1 MSVKTP
7 VIATRVGAV
16 NEVLDKK
23 TGTLIPPENKSHLI
37 ASLKKFVSHRKI
49 YEKKTDFALK
59 KVVKIFNNDLM
70 AKKYMKLI

>member
-16 NEVLDKK
+16 KEVLDKK

-37 ASLKKFVSHRKI
+37 AESKKI
-49 YEKKTDFALK
+49 C
-59 KVVKIFNNDLM
+59 
-70 AKKYMKLI
+70 